1 MTDKWPDCGRIL
13 ELAADPARQTRRLSI
28 DRLDFSRPF
37 IPEEFTQLYHTPL
50 YRTLT
55 REQRLRYN
63 QLFAVRTNEYIM
75 MLESDLV
82 NHFLVPLRR
91 NKAIRANPPLRACL
105 DTMIAEERKHYQGF
119 LALNRLCL
127 PDVFRNGRERY
138 FSELS
143 TGSAWLLKLLDI
155 GAGRLAYPLWYVMAL
170 EESSIG
176 LARAMKR
183 NPRTRTLGR
192 LEPSFMAVHL
202 EHMKDETRHLHTDR
216 RLISACISA
225 ASPFWRR
232 LDAALFKMM
241 IREFTVIRRNGSGA
255 RVIRHLVREMPE
267 LAPGEE
273 ELITALEE
281 LKHNESYQRS
291 LFSRPLMPLTFGIF
305 DETEE
310 LAGLERIL
318 AGYDRPD

>member
-13 ELAADPARQTRRLSI
+13 ELAADPARRTRRLSI
-28 DRLDFSRPF
+28 GKLDFSRPF
-37 IPEEFTQLYHTPL
+37 IPEEFTQLYHSPV

-82 NHFLVPLRR
+82 DHFLVPLRR
-91 NKAIRANPPLRACL
+91 NRAVRADAALRACL
-105 DTMIAEERKHYQGF
+105 DTMIAEEREHYQGF

-127 PDVFRNGRERY
+127 PQVFRDGRERY
-138 FSELS
+138 FSRLS
-143 TGSAWLLKLLDI
+143 GGYKLLLWLLRA
-155 GAGRLAYPLWYVMAL
+155 GARRLAYPMWYIMAL

-176 LARAMKR
+176 LARAMKK
-183 NPRTRTLGR
+183 NPRTPTLGP

-216 RLISACISA
+216 RLISACIGGA
-225 ASPFWRR
+225 APFWRR
-232 LDAALFKMM
+232 LDAALFKLM

-255 RVIRHLVREMPE
+255 RVIRHLVGEMPE
-267 LAPGEE
+267 LAPREE
-273 ELITALEE
+273 ELLSALAD
-281 LKHNESYQRS
+281 LKHDEAYQRS
-291 LFSRPLMPLTFGIF
+291 LFSRPLMPLTFGVF